1 MSIEK
6 IDAEARAG
14 SLQAIPTPD
23 EIGDVL
29 WKLIATE
36 ITHAFEPGEDLDPF
50 WLAEA
55 IDPQGENQ
63 AYCLGN
69 TPAEARVKAWIT
81 VWSEQLNFS
90 VAPLVVPEG
99 WTFKVYP
106 PGGPMF

>member
-6 IDAEARAG
+6 IDVEARAG

-36 ITHAFEPGEDLDPF
+36 ITDALTDDGSLDPF
-50 WLAEA
+50 WVAKA
-55 IDPQGENQ
+55 IDPQGETL
-63 AYCLGN
+63 AYGFGN

-81 VWSEQLNFS
+81 VWSEQLNHS